1 MPFNTKNARATY
13 QRLVNKMFQ
22 PQIGRNVKV
31 YVDDI
36 LVKSNEKS
44 RHLADLQ
51 EMFETLQSYNMKL
64 NPNKCA
70 FGVSS
75 GKFLG
80 CIVSQWG
87 IKANPYKIWA
97 ILDMECPKSIKEV
110 QSLNG
115 KVSALNKLV
124 SKATNKCLPF
134 FKTLKKAFEWTDDCQ
149 RAFEEIKTYLLSP
162 PLFSPSKPN
171 EELFLYLPV
180 SSTDVS
186 LALIKEEGRI

>member
-1 MPFNTKNARATY
+1 
-13 QRLVNKMFQ
+13 MFQ

-51 EMFETLQSYNMKL
+51 EMFETLRSYNMKL

-70 FGVSS
+70 FGVLS

-97 ILDMECPKSIKEV
+97 ILDMERPKSIKEV

-124 SKATNKCLPF
+124 SRATNKCLPF

-149 RAFEEIKTYLLSP
+149 RAFEEIKAYLLSP
-162 PLFSPSKPN
+162 PLLSPSKPN
-171 EELFLYLPV
+171 EELFLYLSV
-180 SSTDVS
+180 SSTAVS
-186 LALIKEEGRI
+186 LALIKEEERI